1 MTSEL
6 PEVVFERLI
15 FEASDSRRRRSLEA
29 INEACKIAASLEVK
43 DFSYRALLAMGQARG
58 LAVPSEK
65 SIVNPTGEHYRL
77 LIHAWKQ
84 ASMPAPTHQFSDALS
99 WVLSIE
105 DPVLKLNVS
114 LLVKELKALKS
125 KMRRQLSSGMT
136 PIFLGAVE
144 GKTPET
150 YFRLREVEISAL
162 RFAIDEDNLRQ
173 MGQIIGPRGEVSD
186 SKGRI
191 IQKPGFRD
199 AIEKVLTLER
209 EE

>member
-1 MTSEL
+1 
-6 PEVVFERLI
+6 
-15 FEASDSRRRRSLEA
+15 
-29 INEACKIAASLEVK
+29 
-43 DFSYRALLAMGQARG
+43 
-58 LAVPSEK
+58 
-65 SIVNPTGEHYRL
+65 
-77 LIHAWKQ
+77 
-84 ASMPAPTHQFSDALS
+84 MPAPTHQFSDALS

-209 EE
+209 GE